1 MLRHIPLTDQ
11 PLSVLVGGELRDP
24 DRYELSS
31 STIIF
36 LDPDGRPEFVTGIFE
51 VRYSHLVKGYDGL
64 EVVRVGVEIGDNDR
78 PGIWV
83 IESDGSTNVIEG
95 VVNEQ
100 APWIDTYTVVLTK
113 QPKVDVTI
121 AVTPQPT
128 RTTRAQLV
136 TLTEQVEAD
145 LATLTFT
152 TTNWNVPQTITIR
165 AVDDWIADG
174 GDTKVFAPRPHT
186 VIGIQGPLFIDG
198 MGGEGS
204 LAGLTEPVLLPGDI
218 FDPEDIG
225 ETNIKASTGEIIEV
239 TQTTLTVAT
248 TDIEDYSNLIGWTVE
263 ITEGTDAA
271 VGKFRLILGTEQQG
285 DNTVLLLND
294 PWEFTSEELAA
305 LTKYAITSESHNF
318 FVNEEERVD
327 ILTVFHED
335 SLADNTGYLTGYLT
349 DSAKEGY
356 ENRIHGL
363 GMGPD
368 LSIGGEV
375 QPGGITYGRIE
386 VLVINL
392 GLGDDEFVVDS
403 THKRDDFQ
411 TWTMLNTGN
420 GNDIVTVTL
429 DPADDGLF
437 AVNTEG
443 GDDEVRAFESSLP
456 LVIFG
461 WDGADIILGGSGDD
475 IIFGDRGRVD
485 YLDES
490 DRVVT
495 RLGHSP
501 DTITGNVSGAT
512 ETTLI
517 DETGPFPV
525 IDDGLKGLVVWIN
538 DGPGAGQSR
547 VIVSNTDSQLTIDPD
562 TPWTVLP
569 TGDSKYRITGI
580 PSDQTDGVLR
590 DPRRVLTVD
599 ADIGGDDTIR
609 GNGGQDVI
617 IGGAAADTIDGDEG
631 SDLIFGDNVRLDD
644 IPGSGAAV
652 NPRFRTLSDTTIY
665 HDDAS
670 VQVNGQGQP
679 GPVAAPI
686 WADWSITLL
695 NETPAA
701 NSFGD
706 DYIAGGANDDTIFGQ
721 RGDDT
726 IQGDGSV
733 DGKLMGHPV
742 FAMRGLD
749 GSLVLM
755 PSFEAATD
763 GDDYIEGNS
772 GDDVIFGNLGQDD
785 IIGGSSNLFSLTDAG
800 LRPDGSDIIF
810 GGAGTDIYRNHPGGG
825 TVNGHARDADMILGD
840 NGNIFRLVD
849 GASEYLE
856 FSYDQSSQY
865 ENRGELRVI
874 PQAAQLLDYT
884 LGGPDY
890 DAAGAAS
897 DIGAADEIHG
907 ESGDDF
913 IYGMVGN
920 DILFGDGQDD
930 DLIGGYG
937 HDWISGGTG
946 DDGILGDDGRIY
958 TSRNDTNDEQLYGI
972 EGFKTSELNEFIST
986 PGKIQQA
993 TINVEG
999 RLKKTANLTP
1009 FNVDPAATQDLLFRA
1024 RYADDIIY
1032 GGLGNDSIHAGS
1044 GDDAVSGAEALP
1056 AFYDYD
1062 HPSNPG
1068 NVLGFNPDTGEFADY
1083 NENDALSKVEGF
1095 LLNFEAVDQLGEK
1108 VNDGDDVLFG
1118 DLGND
1123 WLVGGT
1129 NSDHLYGGYGND
1141 LLNVDDNLDTNGG
1154 ANNQPDPQ
1162 LFADAD
1168 IAYGGAG
1175 RDRLIANTGAD
1186 RLIDWVGE
1194 FNSYIV
1200 PFSAFGVATISRNPL
1215 PALMDY
1221 LYDLS
1226 KSDGAD
1232 QTLGSNAAR
1241 NGEPF
1246 GELGVVRQRDDDWN
1260 DQTGPPDDPQP
1271 GNTGGTK
1278 KDVIRETSSGNKQKA
1293 SINEATPSVQPAVLS
1308 VSVEPTNSI
1317 LPLHIRRVSRGR
1329 WRRRFIYQQ
1338 QDAGLTYP
1346 VQHFFFR
1353 MRLRAPWWR
1362 SYGIRGRR

>member
-1 MLRHIPLTDQ
+1 
-11 PLSVLVGGELRDP
+11 
-24 DRYELSS
+24 
-31 STIIF
+31 
-36 LDPDGRPEFVTGIFE
+36 
-51 VRYSHLVKGYDGL
+51 
-64 EVVRVGVEIGDNDR
+64 
-78 PGIWV
+78 
-83 IESDGSTNVIEG
+83 
-95 VVNEQ
+95 
-100 APWIDTYTVVLTK
+100 
-113 QPKVDVTI
+113 
-121 AVTPQPT
+121 
-128 RTTRAQLV
+128 
-136 TLTEQVEAD
+136 
-145 LATLTFT
+145 
-152 TTNWNVPQTITIR
+152 
-165 AVDDWIADG
+165 
-174 GDTKVFAPRPHT
+174 
-186 VIGIQGPLFIDG
+186 
-198 MGGEGS
+198 
-204 LAGLTEPVLLPGDI
+204 
-218 FDPEDIG
+218 
-225 ETNIKASTGEIIEV
+225 
-239 TQTTLTVAT
+239 
-248 TDIEDYSNLIGWTVE
+248 
-263 ITEGTDAA
+263 
-271 VGKFRLILGTEQQG
+271 
-285 DNTVLLLND
+285 
-294 PWEFTSEELAA
+294 
-305 LTKYAITSESHNF
+305 
-318 FVNEEERVD
+318 
-327 ILTVFHED
+327 
-335 SLADNTGYLTGYLT
+335 
-349 DSAKEGY
+349 
-356 ENRIHGL
+356 
-363 GMGPD
+363 
-368 LSIGGEV
+368 
-375 QPGGITYGRIE
+375 
-386 VLVINL
+386 
-392 GLGDDEFVVDS
+392 
-403 THKRDDFQ
+403 
-411 TWTMLNTGN
+411 
-420 GNDIVTVTL
+420 
-429 DPADDGLF
+429 
-437 AVNTEG
+437 
-443 GDDEVRAFESSLP
+443 
-456 LVIFG
+456 
-461 WDGADIILGGSGDD
+461 
-475 IIFGDRGRVD
+475 
-485 YLDES
+485 
-490 DRVVT
+490 
-495 RLGHSP
+495 
-501 DTITGNVSGAT
+501 
-512 ETTLI
+512 
-517 DETGPFPV
+517 
-525 IDDGLKGLVVWIN
+525 
-538 DGPGAGQSR
+538 
-547 VIVSNTDSQLTIDPD
+547 
-562 TPWTVLP
+562 
-569 TGDSKYRITGI
+569 
-580 PSDQTDGVLR
+580 
-590 DPRRVLTVD
+590 
-599 ADIGGDDTIR
+599 
-609 GNGGQDVI
+609 
-617 IGGAAADTIDGDEG
+617 
-631 SDLIFGDNVRLDD
+631 
-644 IPGSGAAV
+644 
-652 NPRFRTLSDTTIY
+652 
-665 HDDAS
+665 
-670 VQVNGQGQP
+670 
-679 GPVAAPI
+679 
-686 WADWSITLL
+686 
-695 NETPAA
+695 
-701 NSFGD
+701 
-706 DYIAGGANDDTIFGQ
+706 
-721 RGDDT
+721 
-726 IQGDGSV
+726 
-733 DGKLMGHPV
+733 
-742 FAMRGLD
+742 
-749 GSLVLM
+749 
-755 PSFEAATD
+755 
-763 GDDYIEGNS
+763 
-772 GDDVIFGNLGQDD
+772 VIFGNLGQDD

-865 ENRGELRVI
+865 EDRGELRVI
-874 PQAAQLLDYT
+874 PRAAQLLDYT

-1056 AFYDYD
+1056 AFYD

-1317 LPLHIRRVSRGR
+1317 LPLHIRRVFRGR

-1346 VQHFFFR
+1346 AQHFFFR
-1353 MRLRAPWWR
+1353 MRLRAPW
-1362 SYGIRGRR
+1362 